1 MIREKGKGPI
11 ENRAVVES
19 FFSTNYRF
27 DYDSSSSSPPRTT
40 FFPTEELKESH
51 TFFALLCFGWQ
62 TELLQNNLRTPNR
75 PIHPPG
81 GGNIPARNDPGQM
94 RERGRERESFAASN
108 PKREKFDGISQF
120 ACQTYP
126 KKYPWQA
133 NWSFAKLERALQ
145 EIQAD

>member
-1 MIREKGKGPI
+1 MIP
-11 ENRAVVES
+11 
-19 FFSTNYRF
+19 
-27 DYDSSSSSPPRTT
+27 
-40 FFPTEELKESH
+40 
-51 TFFALLCFGWQ
+51 
-62 TELLQNNLRTPNR
+62 
-75 PIHPPG
+75 
-81 GGNIPARNDPGQM
+81 QM

>member
-1 MIREKGKGPI
+1 VIREKGKGPI

-81 GGNIPARNDPGQM
+81 GGNIPARNDPAN
-94 RERGRERESFAASN
+94 ERERE
-108 PKREKFDGISQF
+108 REGELCSIKSQ
-120 ACQTYP
+120 AR
-126 KKYPWQA
+126 K
-133 NWSFAKLERALQ
+133 
-145 EIQAD
+145 I

>member
-1 MIREKGKGPI
+1 VIREKGKGPF

-40 FFPTEELKESH
+40 FFPIEELKESH

-62 TELLQNNLRTPNR
+62 TELVQNNLHTPNP

-94 RERGRERESFAASN
+94 RER
-108 PKREKFDGISQF
+108 
-120 ACQTYP
+120 
-126 KKYPWQA
+126 
-133 NWSFAKLERALQ
+133 ERALQ
-145 EIQAD
+145 HQIPSEKNLMGYPNLLARHIPRNIPGKQIGALQN

>member
-1 MIREKGKGPI
+1 VNVIREKGKGPF

-62 TELLQNNLRTPNR
+62 TKLVQNNLHTGNPL
-75 PIHPPG
+75 IHPPG

-94 RERGRERESFAASN
+94 RERERERERERFAATN
-108 PKREKFDGISQF
+108 PKREI
-120 ACQTYP
+120 
-126 KKYPWQA
+126 
-133 NWSFAKLERALQ
+133 N
-145 EIQAD
+145 